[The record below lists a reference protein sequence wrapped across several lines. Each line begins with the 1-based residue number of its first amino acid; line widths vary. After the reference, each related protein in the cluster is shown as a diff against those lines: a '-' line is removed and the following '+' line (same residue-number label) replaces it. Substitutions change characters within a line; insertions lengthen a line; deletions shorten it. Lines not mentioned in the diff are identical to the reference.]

1 MTTAD
6 HALRHTAQASP
17 GGAQDAQPVVLKVL
31 QVSKLY
37 PGTLALKAVDF
48 EVRAGAVNVLV
59 GENGAGKSTLMKIIA
74 GVEQPSTGQVLLDG
88 LAVHLRNT
96 DEAQRLGIGIVFQ
109 ELNLFPNLSIA
120 ENLFIGRE
128 MLRAGHAIDEV
139 AHRRRSRELLRQ
151 LDHDLDP
158 DTLVGELRIGQQQI
172 IEIAKALSQDAR
184 ILILDE
190 PTSALSVPEVEI
202 LFRVIRD
209 LKARGVAIVYISHR
223 LEELVRIGD
232 HITVLRDGSITGSAR
247 MAEVDVPWIVRQ
259 MVGASTRDF
268 ARAEDHVLGDEV
280 LAVRNVSLPRA
291 GAPGLLVDD
300 VSLSLRRG
308 EIVGIYGLM
317 GAGRTELFECIFGCH
332 PGRARGSV
340 QVNGQEL
347 LGRDVSSCIA
357 AGLALIPEDRKADGI
372 VASMSVAENLTLAS
386 LWRLA
391 RRGHLRQA
399 DERGAVARFVASL
412 SIKVANAALE
422 IGSLSGGNQQKVVIG
437 RALMTDPKVLLMDE
451 PSRGIDIGAKADVF
465 KVMRDLA
472 KAGMGILFVT
482 SDLDEV
488 MALSDRILVMSNG
501 RLTAEFGP
509 DEATQ
514 DAVVAASGAGHAL
527 AA

>member
-1 MTTAD
+1 VNPPS
-6 HALRHTAQASP
+6 ASAVP
-17 GGAQDAQPVVLKVL
+17 ELHPIVLNVVK
-31 QVSKLY
+31 VSKRY
-37 PGTLALKAVDF
+37 PGTLALNDVDF
-48 EVRAGAVNVLV
+48 AVRAGAINVLV

-74 GVEQPSTGQVLLDG
+74 GVEQPGTGEVVLDG
-88 LAVHLRNT
+88 QPVQLRST
-96 DEAQRLGIGIVFQ
+96 DEARRHGIGIVFQ

-128 MLRAGHAIDEV
+128 IVRAGHAIDQ
-139 AHRRRSRELLRQ
+139 AAQRRRTHELLRQ

-158 DTLVGELRIGQQQI
+158 NALVGELRIGQQQI
-172 IEIAKALSQDAR
+172 IEIAKALAQDAR

-190 PTSALSVPEVEI
+190 PTSALSAPEVEI

-232 HITVLRDGSITGSAR
+232 YITVLRDGRITGSAR

-268 ARAEDHVLGDEV
+268 ARADGHVVGDTVLEV
-280 LAVRNVSLPRA
+280 RGVSLPRA
-291 GAPGLLVDD
+291 GAPGYLVDD

-332 PGRARGSV
+332 ADRARGSV
-340 QVNGQEL
+340 RLGGREL
-347 LGRDVSSCIA
+347 IGRDVAACIA
-357 AGLALIPEDRKADGI
+357 AGLALIPEDRKVDGL
-372 VASMSVAENLTLAS
+372 VHSMSIAENLTLAS

-391 RRGHLRQA
+391 RGGRLRPD
-399 DERGAVARFVASL
+399 DERSAVARFVASL
-412 SIKVANAALE
+412 SIKVADAALE

-472 KAGMGILFVT
+472 QAGMGILFVT
-482 SDLDEV
+482 SDLEEV

-501 RLTAEFGP
+501 RLTAEFGAG
-509 DEATQ
+509 EATQ
-514 DAVVAASGAGHAL
+514 QAVVAASSIGHAL